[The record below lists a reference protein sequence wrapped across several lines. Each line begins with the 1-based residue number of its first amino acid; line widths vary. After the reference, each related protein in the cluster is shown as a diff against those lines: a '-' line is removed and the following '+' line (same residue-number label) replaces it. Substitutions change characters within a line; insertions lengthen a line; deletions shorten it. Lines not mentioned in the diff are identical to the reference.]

1 MFQCSNNFRHNMWV
15 CKLCKSK
22 SPFFAVQHSL
32 PITLCPLKP
41 LEHWNK
47 TLTILILYNIIYNKN
62 NNLAFCK
69 FPCSVLLVNLDPP
82 QHWNIVINQA
92 LTSKNSVISKLF
104 WNKNHD
110 KNTPLEQNIPRVP
123 LVNRRWNKTFWNKIN
138 LALHLSQTLS
148 AKNIL
153 AETILILEAVS

>member
-1 MFQCSNNFRHNMWV
+1 MFQCSTIFRHDMWV

-22 SPFFAVQHSL
+22 SPLFAVQRSL
-32 PITLCPLKP
+32 RNPHRPTKP

-82 QHWNIVINQA
+82 HHWNIVINQA

-104 WNKNHD
+104 WNKNHPVGTKPIPCSISKPTLEQD
-110 KNTPLEQNIPRVP
+110 LLEQN
-123 LVNRRWNKTFWNKIN
+123 
-138 LALHLSQTLS
+138 
-148 AKNIL
+148 
-153 AETILILEAVS
+153 